1 MIRRSEPPP
10 APGQAAG
17 FHAPAPGGQIELP
30 AAVRVEGLVKR
41 YGPLTAVNG
50 ITFDVRP
57 AEVFGLLGPNG
68 AGKTTT
74 VEVIEGLRDADA
86 GDVQVLGLDIRAHK
100 HAIKER
106 IGVQLQ
112 TPSLFPRL
120 RVIELMQL
128 FARFFKR
135 TVPIEPLITEFGLEE
150 SRQKLVKHLSG
161 GQQQRL
167 SVALALVNDPEIVF
181 LDEPTNGL
189 DPQARQNLW
198 GSVRGLQQRGKTVVL
213 TTHYMEEAE
222 RLCDRVA
229 IVDRGRIVALGSPR
243 ELVQEAFTESAVT
256 FRAEEAEPA
265 EIERLAA
272 VGHTSHIR
280 HEGPDWTLYT
290 SNVPATM
297 SGLLAYTQGRGIE
310 IEGLSVRGA
319 SLEDVFLKL
328 TGRRFRD

>member
-1 MIRRSEPPP
+1 MIPRSEPQT
-10 APGQAAG
+10 ASGQAARS
-17 FHAPAPGGQIELP
+17 HAPDSIDLNPIP
-30 AAVRVEGLVKR
+30 PSVHVSGLVKR
-41 YGPLTAVNG
+41 YGSLTAVDG
-50 ITFDVRP
+50 ISFDVRP

-86 GDVQVLGLDIRAHK
+86 GDVQVLGLEVRTHK
-100 HAIKER
+100 HQIKER

-112 TPSLFPRL
+112 SPSLFPRL

-128 FARFFKR
+128 FARFFKHSL
-135 TVPIEPLITEFGLEE
+135 PLEPLIAEFGLEE

-198 GSVRGLQQRGKTVVL
+198 AAVRGLQQRGKTILL

-229 IVDRGRIVALGSPR
+229 IVDQGRLVAVGTPR
-243 ELVQEAFTESAVT
+243 ELIERAFTESAVT
-256 FRAEEAEPA
+256 FRAEQVESVEM
-265 EIERLAA
+265 ERLAA
-272 VGHTSHIR
+272 VGHTSHDDS
-280 HEGPDWTLYT
+280 DWTLYT

-297 SGLLAYTQGRGIE
+297 SGLLTYTQAHGIQL
-310 IEGLSVRGA
+310 EGLSVRGA